1 MKMIKTL
8 TCALMLLLPVS
19 FSYAGEP
26 ADIGS
31 TKETPQTDG
40 STIKGTVNH
49 DGTVTVEHIGKD
61 GKVIS
66 SKKVKPGGG
75 ANVYDPNGDCSKDPT
90 KLC

>member
-1 MKMIKTL
+1 MDMFKKLVLIT
-8 TCALMLLLPVS
+8 ALCTP
-19 FSYAGEP
+19 FSMAYANEP

-40 STIKGTVNH
+40 STIKSTVNH
-49 DGTVTVEHIGKD
+49 DGTVTVKHIGKD

-66 SKKVKPGGG
+66 SKKVTPGGG
-75 ANVYDPNGDCSKDPT
+75 ANVYDPNGDCMKDPT

>member
-1 MKMIKTL
+1 MKSIKNLTL
-8 TCALMLLLPVS
+8 LGVLLLPVS
-19 FSYAGEP
+19 LSYAGEP

-40 STIKGTVNH
+40 STIKSTVNH
-49 DGTVTVEHIGKD
+49 DGTVTVKHVGKD

-75 ANVYDPNGDCSKDPT
+75 ANVYDPNGDCAKDPT